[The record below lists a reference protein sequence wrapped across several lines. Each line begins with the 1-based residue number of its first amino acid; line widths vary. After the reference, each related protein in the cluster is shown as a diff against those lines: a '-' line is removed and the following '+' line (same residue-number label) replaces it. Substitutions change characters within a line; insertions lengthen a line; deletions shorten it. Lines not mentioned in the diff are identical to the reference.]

1 MKKLTIAALIGG
13 IIIFIWQTLSWT
25 VLNLHEASEQY
36 TPKQDSIMAFLN
48 TQFSEDGSYILP
60 GYPKGTS
67 HEEMQKTMVDR
78 EGKPWVQI
86 QYHKELKVNM
96 GMNILRGLL
105 VDIVIV
111 ALICWVL
118 TNMTDPGFG
127 KIFLACLITG
137 VIVFLNSPYTVSIWF
152 PKADINAHFTDAV
165 VGWGLCGI
173 WLGWYLKTGKS
184 KP

>member
-1 MKKLTIAALIGG
+1 MKKLIMASLIGG

-25 VLNLHEASEQY
+25 VLNLHQASEEY

-48 TQFSEDGSYILP
+48 SQFSEDGSYILP

-67 HEEMQKTMVDR
+67 REEMQKTMPGR
-78 EGKPWVQI
+78 EGKPWAQL

-96 GMNILRGLL
+96 GMNIIRGFL

-111 ALICWVL
+111 ALLCWVL
-118 TNMTDPGFG
+118 MKMTNAGFG
-127 KIFLACLITG
+127 RIFLACLITG
-137 VIVFLNSPYTVSIWF
+137 VIVFLNSPYTVNIWF

-165 VGWGLCGI
+165 VSWGLCGI
-173 WLGWYLKTGKS
+173 WLGWYLKSRK
-184 KP
+184 